1 LSIRPQAPRPTQPE
15 PAQAEWVPGES
26 RGTKQAYRVIHQL
39 LSVVL

>member
-26 RGTKQAYRVIHQL
+26 RGD
-39 LSVVL
+39 